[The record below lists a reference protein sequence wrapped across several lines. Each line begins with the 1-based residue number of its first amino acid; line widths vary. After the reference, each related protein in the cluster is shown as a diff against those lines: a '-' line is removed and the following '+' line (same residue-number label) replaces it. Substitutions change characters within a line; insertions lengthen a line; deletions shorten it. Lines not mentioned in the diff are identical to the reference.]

1 MWKKCSTN
9 YHMTV
14 IVVRCNDYLICKLAC
29 QFQLHKSTTKPE
41 QLQQFFTEWDKYL
54 IHVEQTGRKQQ
65 SRDTGLVD
73 APPSHSSS
81 SMMSDNNN
89 NKVGFGRDVSSAVF
103 NEEQEAQLQKLREEA
118 EKAAAGK

>member
-1 MWKKCSTN
+1 MEMRQLGDAYVKSEF
-9 YHMTV
+9 
-14 IVVRCNDYLICKLAC
+14 R
-29 QFQLHKSTTKPE
+29 LHKSTTKPE
-41 QLQQFFTEWDKYL
+41 LLEQFFTEWDKYL
-54 IHVEQTGRKQQ
+54 LHIEQTGRKQQ

-73 APPSHSSS
+73 APPSHSST
-81 SMMSDNNN
+81 SMIGDNSN